1 VPASRRNPK
10 SAPDIIRHP
19 RIAGSLEILIAPNL
33 ASVPWLVHGFSTRQG
48 GLSTCYGGKA
58 LNLSLTS
65 HDAKVKVERNRKTF
79 LTALG
84 ATGTNGDLW
93 PVQQVRQIHS
103 ATVHRIN
110 AATPEPLAGDGL
122 ITNAPALLLAIKTA
136 DCVPVLVADVKQR
149 VVGAFHAGWR
159 GTVARIAEKGV
170 GEMRRQFGSLPRD
183 LRAAIGPSIR
193 RCCYQ
198 VGSEVRAEF
207 ESQFSYAG
215 ELLEEVFDS
224 NAIHVRYPLLFLS
237 QRAPGHGDLGPEIH
251 LDLVEANRRQL
262 KDAGLRQEHI
272 SVVEGCTVCDTT
284 RFFSHRAEF
293 GKTGRM
299 MAVIGIRPE

>member
-1 VPASRRNPK
+1 M
-10 SAPDIIRHP
+10 
-19 RIAGSLEILIAPNL
+19 
-33 ASVPWLVHGFSTRQG
+33 HGFSTRQG
-48 GLSTCYGGKA
+48 GVSTCYGGKT
-58 LNLSLTS
+58 LNLGLTS
-65 HDAKVKVERNRKTF
+65 HDTKINVERNRGMF
-79 LTALG
+79 LTALCTTD
-84 ATGTNGDLW
+84 ASSEPWQLL
-93 PVQQVRQIHS
+93 QVRQIHS
-103 ATVHRIN
+103 AIVHRVN
-110 AATPEPLAGDGL
+110 SAVHEPLVGDGL
-122 ITNAPALLLAIKTA
+122 ITNGQGMLLAIKTA
-136 DCVPVLVADVKQR
+136 DCVPVLVADSKRR

-198 VGSEVRAEF
+198 VGPEVRAEF
-207 ESQFSYAG
+207 ESQVAHAG
-215 ELLEEVFDS
+215 ELFEEVFDS
-224 NAIHVRYPLLFLS
+224 NAIHVRYPLLFLN
-237 QRAPGHGDLGPEIH
+237 QRAPGHGELGPEIH

-262 KDAGLRQEHI
+262 LDAGLREEHI
-272 SVVEGCTVCDTT
+272 SVVEGCTACDTT